1 MEEELR
7 IASDI
12 LKNNGQEH
20 LLDFYDELTD
30 LEKKSLIQ
38 QIISTDFNKM
48 NLLLENSKKMIL

>member
-20 LLDFYDELTD
+20 LLIFM
-30 LEKKSLIQ
+30 
-38 QIISTDFNKM
+38 M
-48 NLLLENSKKMIL
+48 NLQT